1 MATQKEK
8 LAQLAGLLGDNDVLQ
23 GFLNTVKQKD
33 QEAEAMGISHKEEN
47 APTIG
52 NLMEVGYSIKE
63 LIEIG
68 NAYKEAQAEMEEDH
82 LVLWDDEPEAETVKM
97 EDDKPSMA
105 NRPLTRDEFNAGIN
119 RLAALI
125 SGKGATTEKD
135 TAEIDAIN
143 GRIAQL
149 EANKEA
155 LQLQLDD
162 LNGLQPRAMSGYR
175 ASQQATPTETP
186 HGEDEATKELR
197 DMAQGMHGGA
207 AQMIGLAKGF
217 ADTFGQNGTF

>member
-8 LAQLAGLLGDNDVLQ
+8 LAQLAGLLGDGDVLQ
-23 GFLNTVKQKD
+23 GFLDTVKQTD
-33 QEAEAMGISHKEEN
+33 QEAEAMGYTHKEET
-47 APTIG
+47 APTI
-52 NLMEVGYSIKE
+52 NELMEVW
-63 LIEIG
+63 
-68 NAYKEAQAEMEEDH
+68 NAYKEAQVEMEDDTAY
-82 LVLWDDEPEAETVKM
+82 LWDDEPEAETVKM
-97 EDDKPSMA
+97 EDEAPSMSK
-105 NRPLTRDEFNAGIN
+105 PVTRDEFNAGIN